1 MSINQTTKGKGC
13 SLKSWAVLQHV
24 NVSFNGNVH
33 IKAFEIMTMTE
44 SQIHCNFEIILENS
58 KINCNEHH
66 ENIGLEVIF

>member
-1 MSINQTTKGKGC
+1 M
-13 SLKSWAVLQHV
+13 LQHV